1 MDYWNPFSCASFFL
15 FSRYAS
21 AVFKTNKFDYYFPAF
36 AHLGEQEILNKE
48 LYYSPDTGDKMND
61 VFGYT
66 PRYAEYKFKNSR
78 SAGDFVDSLNFWT
91 LDRLFT
97 ELPGL
102 NDKFIHV
109 QDDETNRIFAV
120 QDSDFQKLY
129 VQVFNNMKA
138 SRLMPKYG
146 TPMM

>member
-1 MDYWNPFSCASFFL
+1 
-15 FSRYAS
+15 
-21 AVFKTNKFDYYFPAF
+21 
-36 AHLGEQEILNKE
+36 
-48 LYYSPDTGDKMND
+48 
-61 VFGYT
+61 
-66 PRYAEYKFKNSR
+66 
-78 SAGDFVDSLNFWT
+78 
-91 LDRLFT
+91 LFT

-120 QDSDFQKLY
+120 QDSDIQKLY

-138 SRLMPKYG
+138 SRLMPKHG